1 MTNLYIL
8 DGIQIKG
15 SELNLLFYNP
25 DNTGLKAQYWLPNK
39 GEDVITEI
47 PIKSWKN
54 AISAL
59 CTFLHMNGE
68 SKESINKKIK
78 KFISSIEKN
87 NVPSFNN

>member
-8 DGIQIKG
+8 DGMEIKG

-59 CTFLHMNGE
+59 CTFLHLNGE
-68 SKESINKKIK
+68 PKEQIRSKVQKIINGIQNNLVESK
-78 KFISSIEKN
+78 
-87 NVPSFNN
+87 